1 MIIHERLTNTHL
13 FFLRGVFSNF
23 QHCPSLIIDGIKF
36 ANTEQA
42 FM

>member
-1 MIIHERLTNTHL
+1 MIIYERLTKTHL
-13 FFLRGVFSNF
+13 YFLRGVLSNF
-23 QHCPSLIIDGIKF
+23 QYCPSLVIDDIKF

>member
-1 MIIHERLTNTHL
+1 MIVHERLTNTHL

-23 QHCPSLIIDGIKF
+23 QHCPSLIIDEIKF